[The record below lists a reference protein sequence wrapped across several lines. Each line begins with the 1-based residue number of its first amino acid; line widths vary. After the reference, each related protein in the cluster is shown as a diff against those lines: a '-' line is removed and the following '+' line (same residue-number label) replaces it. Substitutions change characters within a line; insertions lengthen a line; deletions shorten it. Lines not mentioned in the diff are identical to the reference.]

1 MRKSSLLAVAIGILL
16 TLPAAAQAP
25 PSPAVPEG
33 TPMRI
38 RGTVERLDGHT
49 LTVESRDGQLVTIAL
64 ADNVTVSTLV
74 KKTLADIKPGD
85 FVASTGVKGTDGKI
99 HAVEVRIFPEAMR
112 GVGEGQY
119 PWDLMPDSVMTNATV
134 SGVATATGG
143 QVLKVSFKGGE
154 SEFIVGPDVPVL
166 GIGPGDLSLLKPGT
180 AVFVIARKMPDDS
193 ITAARLYAEKDGVK
207 PPM

>member
-25 PSPAVPEG
+25 PSPAAPEG

-49 LTVESRDGQLVTIAL
+49 LTVESRDGQLVTIAP

-166 GIGPGDLSLLKPGT
+166 GIGPGDLSLLKPGI

-193 ITAARLYAEKDGVK
+193 ITAARLPTSWLATSR
-207 PPM
+207 